1 MRVLDY
7 ESEHK
12 TNFLMG
18 PLEEQTNLQS
28 CGCVPQL
35 EMYVCGYN

>member
-1 MRVLDY
+1 MCVLGY

-12 TNFLMG
+12 TDFLMG
-18 PLEEQTNLQS
+18 PLEAQTNLQRH
-28 CGCVPQL
+28 GCMPQL